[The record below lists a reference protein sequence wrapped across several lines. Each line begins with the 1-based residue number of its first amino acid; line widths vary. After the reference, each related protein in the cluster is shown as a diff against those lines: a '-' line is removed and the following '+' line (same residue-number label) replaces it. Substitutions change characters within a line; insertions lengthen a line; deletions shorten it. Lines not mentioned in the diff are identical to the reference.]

1 MSVKKMM
8 NFMLI
13 SSMVFCNLWGEA
25 LVTTCFLQNRIPH
38 KKTSKT
44 PMSCGNVIN
53 IILNT

>member
-1 MSVKKMM
+1 
-8 NFMLI
+8 MLI